1 MPFVGDARFEIE
13 LLLLFEGD
21 EELQSEQ
28 IETLRHAAK
37 IGGVPFADEA
47 FELVRERVLIE
58 IFQRPVPREGD
69 DFLSSAHRGAL
80 LSLPLPR
87 GYFSGVG
94 LHFLTARMVRSP
106 MPPGR
111 E

>member
-28 IETLRHAAK
+28 VEPLRHAAE
-37 IGGVPFADEA
+37 IGGVPFADET
-47 FELVRERVLIE
+47 FELIRERVLVE

-69 DFLSSAHRGAL
+69 DFLPSAHRGAL

-94 LHFLTARMVRSP
+94 FVFLTARMVLSP
-106 MPPGR
+106 IPFGR